1 MPYRRRDPW
10 AVLLLACVLPA
21 VAPACSA
28 KTATRQAATGPTVA
42 DGLGNL
48 RDMFRQAAA
57 GKATLPKSAAEF
69 TAVEPFYP
77 VAGPYVL
84 SGAIDCAWGAGLK
97 EGVAAAAAK
106 RLAWDKG
113 AAEAGGW
120 VLFQDGT
127 IREVTAAEF
136 AAAAKAT
143 P

>member
-1 MPYRRRDPW
+1 MRVACRESW
-10 AVLLLACVLPA
+10 AVLA
-21 VAPACSA
+21 VACLLPVVTPACSA
-28 KTATRQAATGPTVA
+28 KTATRQSQTGPTVA
-42 DGLGNL
+42 DGLDNL

-57 GKATLPKSAAEF
+57 GTTPLPTSAAAF

-77 VAGPYVL
+77 VAGPFVL
-84 SGAIDCAWGAGLK
+84 TGAIDCAWGAGLK

-106 RLAWDKG
+106 RLAWDKA
-113 AAEAGGW
+113 AAEAGGA

-136 AAAAKAT
+136 AATAKAT

>member
-1 MPYRRRDPW
+1 MQRFREASW
-10 AVLLLACVLPA
+10 AGVAMACTFAVLM
-21 VAPACSA
+21 PACSA
-28 KTATRQAATGPTVA
+28 KTATRQTATGPTVA

-48 RDMFRQAAA
+48 REMFRQAAA

-77 VAGPYVL
+77 VAGPFVL
-84 SGAIDCAWGAGLK
+84 SGAIECAWGAGLK
-97 EGVAAAAAK
+97 EGVATAAAK
-106 RLAWDKG
+106 RLAWDK
-113 AAEAGGW
+113 AAGEAGGW

-127 IREVTAAEF
+127 IRELTAGEF